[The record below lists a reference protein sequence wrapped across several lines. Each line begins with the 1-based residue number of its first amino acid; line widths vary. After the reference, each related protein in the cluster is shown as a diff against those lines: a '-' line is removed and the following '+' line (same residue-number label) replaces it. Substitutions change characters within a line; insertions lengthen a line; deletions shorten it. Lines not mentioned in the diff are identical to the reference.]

1 MAIRQRAGEL
11 LEFAI
16 IIKNG
21 CVVDGTGTPGAV
33 GDIGINGDKIAAV
46 GPLGAAGAG
55 RVIDATGLI
64 VCPGF
69 IDTHSH
75 SEFAL
80 LAAPPPEPKIRQG
93 VTTEILG
100 QDGLS
105 VAPIRP
111 ENRKYLR
118 EPLIGLLGDYGVEW
132 DWTGFGE
139 YLDRLAVRGLPVN
152 AASLVPHGAV
162 RMDVLGMENRPAT
175 TDELKQMRRVLER
188 TLAEG
193 AFGLSTGLIYSPCT
207 YAGTREFVALNE
219 TVGEYGG
226 VFVIHVRNE
235 SDRLVESMAEA
246 VDIARQADVALH
258 VSHLKSC
265 GRANWGKL
273 KDVLALFEREAAE
286 GLDITCDQY
295 PYTAGCTV
303 LTAILPPWTLA
314 GGTDQLLAR
323 LRDTGMREKIK
334 ADLRQRW
341 PRSDNRSLSV
351 GWENIMI
358 ASVMTAANKWMEGQM
373 IAAIAER
380 LGTTPAEAVFDLLIA
395 EKAIVTMVLFQGSEE
410 DVQTGMRHPLTI
422 IATDGIYGRGKP
434 HPRLYGTYPRVLGRY
449 VREEKVL
456 PLEEAVRKMTSL
468 PARRFGISGRGTLA
482 PGNYADIVIF
492 NPATVIDR
500 STYTEPF
507 LPPAGIEYVFVNGA
521 VAVESGIYNG
531 ALAGK
536 VLRKG

>member
-1 MAIRQRAGEL
+1 VIQMEFDVIIR
-11 LEFAI
+11 
-16 IIKNG
+16 NG
-21 CVVDGTGTPGAV
+21 QVIDGTGQPGRAADV
-33 GDIGINGDKIAAV
+33 GINGDKIAAV
-46 GPLGAAGAG
+46 GNLAAATGG
-55 RVIDATGLI
+55 RVIDAANRV

-75 SEFAL
+75 SELAL
-80 LAAPPPEPKIRQG
+80 LAAVPPEPKIRQG
-93 VTTEILG
+93 VTTELLG

-118 EPLIGLLGDYGVEW
+118 EPLLGLLGDHGVEW
-132 DWTGFGE
+132 DWVSFSE
-139 YLDRLAVRGLPVN
+139 YLDRLAARGLPVN

-175 TDELKQMRRVLER
+175 DDELRQMQRLLAR
-188 TLAEG
+188 TLEAG
-193 AFGLSTGLIYSPCT
+193 GFGLSTGLIYSPCT
-207 YAGTREFVALNE
+207 YADTREFVALNE
-219 TVGEYGG
+219 TVAAHGG

-246 VDIARQADVALH
+246 IDIARQAGVALH
-258 VSHLKSC
+258 VSHLKAC

-273 KDVLALFEREAAE
+273 KEVLALFDAASAA

-314 GGTDQLLAR
+314 GGTEQLLAR
-323 LRDTGMREKIK
+323 LRDAGTREKIQ

-341 PRSDNRSLSV
+341 PSSDNRSLSV

-358 ASVMTAANKWMEGQM
+358 ASVTTEANKWMEGQM
-373 IAAIAER
+373 LAAIADR
-380 LGTTPAEAVFDLLIA
+380 LGMTPAEAVFDILLA
-395 EKAIVTMVLFQGSEE
+395 ENAVVTMVLFQGSEE
-410 DVQTGMRHPLTI
+410 DVKEGLRHPLTI
-422 IATDGIYGRGKP
+422 VATDGIYGRGKP
-434 HPRLYGTYPRVLGRY
+434 HPRLHGTYPRVLGKY

-456 PLEEAVRKMTSL
+456 PPEEAIRKMTSL
-468 PARRFGISGRGTLA
+468 PARRLGLADRGVLA
-482 PGNYADIVIF
+482 PGKCADIVVF
-492 NPATVIDR
+492 DPATVIDR
-500 STYTEPF
+500 ATYTDPF
-507 LPPAGIEYVFVNGA
+507 LPPLGIEYVLVNGEVA
-521 VAVESGIYNG
+521 VAGGGFTGV
-531 ALAGK
+531 LAGR